1 MKLEFNES
9 QLKNLVVFLDR
20 IEFKGLQEV
29 QAINEIINVINN
41 PVKDESDKE

>member
-41 PVKDESDKE
+41 PVKDGSDKE